1 MSWLE
6 DVESLLL
13 PLDYWCSKNEMKFTR
28 RAVSTNVNTG
38 RIEIIYAFENPGDA
52 VLFALR
58 WQDND
63 WGLMW
68 HPV

>member
-1 MSWLE
+1 ME
-6 DVESLLL
+6 EVETLLL
-13 PLDYWCSKNEMKFTR
+13 PLDYWCSKNDIQYTR
-28 RAVSTNVNTG
+28 YAVSTDVHTG
-38 RIEIIYAFENPGDA
+38 RIHIVYKFEDPSQA